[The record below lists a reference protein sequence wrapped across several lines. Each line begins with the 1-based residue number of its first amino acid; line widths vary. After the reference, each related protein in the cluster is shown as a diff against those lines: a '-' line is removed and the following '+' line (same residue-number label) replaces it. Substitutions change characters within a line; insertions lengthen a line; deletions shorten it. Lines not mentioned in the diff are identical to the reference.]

1 MNEITEIPLNLL
13 TGQSLDSPVL
23 QLSSILLQCFALIVI
38 GYAAGRFDVINA
50 KESDGLANFVSY
62 FSLPALIFLSLARC
76 DFSQIDWYFVASVF
90 IAKTFIFI
98 GVIVV
103 TLIITKTR
111 SIGKA
116 GLYGLFVTQSNDFAI
131 GYPLFISLYQSDHP
145 NFPDYLYVI
154 APLQLVLISPCG
166 IFMMEL
172 DKYRTENQSSKIP
185 TSALKIIVQVSKRT
199 FLNPVIVMTLG
210 GIAWNIFFGPKVPIM
225 MGGFLQSLSDA
236 FAPTS
241 LFLLGL
247 NIVQEAGA
255 IKGFSK
261 FLIPSTLSAVKL
273 IICPLLLRTVCQH
286 LLQGDEAH
294 VTALSNFG
302 FLYGII
308 PSAPTA
314 AIFAIT
320 YGLGSW
326 IMSSGLI
333 ISTVISAP
341 LLFVSASLLRS
352 PESRVEQ
359 FEQNLLQ
366 SIEVISLISIPCV
379 LWTLIIFICGRK
391 WTSVTHRITFLLL
404 LSQTILAISSYSIQL
419 EVSQPTWYHL
429 VPIFAVFMSRFLVTI
444 ISLTLAA
451 IHQRTLL
458 QIMKF
463 QDVCLLTSLIISTC
477 LVIII
482 YIMSPRSPA
491 ATADHE
497 FPFGFAQAIMSM
509 AALFV
514 NIVVTGLAI
523 IVQQRFQS
531 SLESF
536 QRMSDDTEL
545 NDKSSIVSSE
555 KSIWDELNEEMMSV
569 GLSDQFN
576 GLKSYET
583 HHNGSP
589 DSVGYIDIR
598 EIERGSIDQ
607 SSTQSNLIRVK
618 KQPPKSCINSIW
630 CYWKDLR
637 RASIAFDNN
646 TKSVSFYSYI
656 QINLHTALLLLLELS
671 MIIGFVCSLSKAMGE
686 RISGIYKELIFLDI
700 FLCHGQAIFS
710 FVLFGLDF
718 TPIIDLWRCF
728 NSKYNSLKFVNKQ
741 CNESSEETMHLC
753 QQFYTYH
760 RDKCS
765 ADICFPITH
774 DCIEISVFRGR
785 DLIRWLIESGLTVD
799 RKTAEIYSAS
809 LFKEQIFK
817 HLDGCSHFSNTTSLY
832 RFIDEWPFSSIKY

>member
-1 MNEITEIPLNLL
+1 MNEITEIPFNLL
-13 TGQSLDSPVL
+13 TGQSLDSPIL
-23 QLSSILLQCFALIVI
+23 QLSSILLQCFALIVV
-38 GYAAGRFDVINA
+38 GYAAGRFDVIDA
-50 KESDGLANFVSY
+50 KESDGLASFVSY

-90 IAKTFIFI
+90 IAKTLIFVVVV
-98 GVIVV
+98 VI
-103 TLIITKTR
+103 TLIISKTR

-131 GYPLFISLYQSDHP
+131 GYPLFISLYQNDHP

-154 APLQLVLISPCG
+154 APLQLVLINPCG

-172 DKYRTENQSSKIP
+172 DKFRTENQSSKNP
-185 TSALKIIVQVSKRT
+185 TSPFKIIIQVSKRT

-210 GIAWNIFFGPKVPIM
+210 GIAWNIFFGPKVPVM

-247 NIVQEAGA
+247 TIVQEAGA

-261 FLIPSTLSAVKL
+261 FLIPCTLSAVKL

-286 LLQGDEAH
+286 LLQGDENH

-341 LLFVSASLLRS
+341 LMFVSASLLRS
-352 PESRVEQ
+352 PDSRVEQ

-379 LWTLIIFICGRK
+379 LWTLIIFICGQK
-391 WTSVTHRITFLLL
+391 WTSITHRITFLLL
-404 LSQTILAISSYSIQL
+404 LSQAILAVSSYSCQL
-419 EVSQPTWYHL
+419 EITQPSWYHL

-451 IHQRTLL
+451 IHQQTLP
-458 QIMKF
+458 QIMKL
-463 QDVCLLTSLIISTC
+463 QDVCLSTSLVISTC

-482 YIMSPRSPA
+482 YFMSPRSLA
-491 ATADHE
+491 AAADHE
-497 FPFGFAQAIMSM
+497 FPFGFSQAIISM
-509 AALFV
+509 AVLFV
-514 NIVVTGLAI
+514 NIAVSGLAI

-531 SLESF
+531 SFESY
-536 QRMSDDTEL
+536 QRMVADNEL
-545 NDKSSIVSSE
+545 NNDKSSIISSE
-555 KSIWDELNEEMMSV
+555 KSIWDELNEEMMSM

-576 GLKSYET
+576 GLKNYKT
-583 HHNGSP
+583 HQNGSK
-589 DSVGYIDIR
+589 DSIECIEIR
-598 EIERGSIDQ
+598 EIERSFDQ
-607 SSTQSNLIRVK
+607 SNTQSNPAKPK

-637 RASIAFDNN
+637 RTSIAFDNN

-656 QINLHTALLLLLELS
+656 QVNLHTALLLLLELS

-718 TPIIDLWRCF
+718 TPIIDLWRCV
-728 NSKYNSLKFVNKQ
+728 NSKYSSLKFLNKK
-741 CNESSEETMHLC
+741 CNESSEEIMHLC
-753 QQFYTYH
+753 QQFHTYH
-760 RDKCS
+760 REKCS
-765 ADICFPITH
+765 ADICFNLTYG
-774 DCIEISVFRGR
+774 CIEMSVFKGR
-785 DLIRWLIESGLTVD
+785 DLIRWLIESGLTAD
-799 RKTAEIYSAS
+799 RKSAEAYSAS
-809 LFKEQIFK
+809 LFEGQIFK
-817 HLDGCSHFSNTTSLY
+817 HLDGCSHFSNTSSLY
-832 RFIDEWPFSSIKY
+832 FFIDEWSLSSIR